1 MAYQKRIRNPRYMPL
16 TRQYLI
22 DLGVDI
28 ILDGVSTKDID
39 TEALK
44 LFWYDYKT
52 LQVVQWSDR
61 HKKLINK
68 TPILNTK
75 AHDKG
80 ILKECTYF
88 QVSLTKPVSENSTMK
103 NGFGVPL
110 HRLVYVWFND
120 IIEPYNEY
128 NEKMEV
134 CHKERYL
141 DDPIKDSHILNLFY
155 DTAKNNRATRKGAIN
170 QYGLRKKDKY
180 GSDYL
185 KDKIWNR

>member
-1 MAYQKRIRNPRYMPL
+1 MYQKRVKNPRYKPL

-28 ILDGVSTKDID
+28 ILDGVSTKDLD
-39 TEALK
+39 TETLK
-44 LFWYDYKT
+44 LFYYDYKT
-52 LQVVQWSDR
+52 LRVVQWSTKY
-61 HKKLINK
+61 KKWLDK
-68 TPILNTK
+68 TPIANTK

-88 QVSLTKPVSENSTMK
+88 QVSLTKPVSYRSINK

-120 IIEPYNEY
+120 VILPYNEN
-128 NEKMEV
+128 NEKMEI
-134 CHKERYL
+134 CHKERFL
-141 DDPIKDSHILNLFY
+141 DDPVKDSHILNIFY
-155 DTAKNNRATRKGAIN
+155 DTAKNNRASRQGAVN
-170 QYGLRKKDKY
+170 QYGLRKKEKY

-185 KDKIWNR
+185 KEKISKI